1 MAAAGGA
8 EYYRQTI
15 YILSKIRSSI
25 MSMIVVGGRT
35 HRSIDL
41 DERYRSG
48 SRGRGGGKGR
58 AMIEL

>member
-1 MAAAGGA
+1 MAAAGGV

-15 YILSKIRSSI
+15 YISLI
-25 MSMIVVGGRT
+25 MNMIVVGGRS

-41 DERYRSG
+41 DSDTPERYRSQ
-48 SRGRGGGKGR
+48 SRRRGGGKGR